1 MSKRHQENLK
11 LVEQDKKYSTE
22 EAVKL
27 LKQAGSSKFD
37 ETVELVINLKIDVK
51 QSDQLVR
58 GSFSFPKG
66 VGRSVR
72 VIAIAEEAG
81 AEAAREA
88 GALEA
93 GGDDLIK
100 KIEDGWF
107 DFDVVLAQ
115 PSMMKKIG
123 KLGRV
128 LGPKGLMPSPKS
140 GTITEDIGKAVKE
153 FSAGK
158 IEFRNDRLG
167 SIQVPVGKL
176 SFSENDL
183 CENINAFYHHINGM
197 RPSSVKGVFVKSV
210 FISSTMGP
218 GIELDL

>member
-11 LVEQDKKYSTE
+11 LIEQDKKYPTE
-22 EAVKL
+22 EAVTL
-27 LKQAGSSKFD
+27 LKQAGSAKFD
-37 ETVELVINLKIDVK
+37 ETIEMVINLKIDVK

-66 VGRSVR
+66 IGRSVR

-93 GGDDLIK
+93 GGDELIK

-140 GTITEDIGKAVKE
+140 GTITEDIGNAVKE

-167 SIQVPVGKL
+167 SIQVPVGKV
-176 SFSENDL
+176 SFSESDL
-183 CENINAFYHHINGM
+183 CENINAFYNHISGM
-197 RPSSVKGVFVKSV
+197 RPSSVKGVFIKSV